1 VRVHW
6 CGRSCRAPVRDGAR
20 APLARYDRAITSRQP
35 LLTLAAYVTVALCWS
50 GSWTAGKLGVAAI
63 PPIELSTI
71 RFALAG
77 ILMLVVARATGAS
90 LGLTKLPLVI
100 VAGAFGVFG
109 YNALVFVAL
118 TIAPAS
124 DGALIVPTINP
135 VLTVLFASF
144 IGERLTTNKLIGL
157 AIATVGAAVV
167 IGAATGLTFT
177 GQRLVGDLLMLGGAA
192 CWSVYAILGAITT
205 RHGSPLG
212 VTAIAC
218 LAGAAML
225 FPLGFLEHG
234 YADVPS
240 WPFGAWLDIAYLVVF
255 STTIGFVLFYWAV
268 RRFGAGLA
276 SMVSYLVPI
285 FALIQAVTIL
295 GERPSPLEIVGGAII
310 LVGVRVAT
318 LRFTPETPLEEAVP
332 A

>member
-1 VRVHW
+1 M
-6 CGRSCRAPVRDGAR
+6 
-20 APLARYDRAITSRQP
+20 LAIS
-35 LLTLAAYVTVALCWS
+35 L
-50 GSWTAGKLGVAAI
+50 
-63 PPIELSTI
+63 
-71 RFALAG
+71 
-77 ILMLVVARATGAS
+77 ATGAP
-90 LGLTKLPLVI
+90 LGLAKLPLVI
-100 VAGAFGVFG
+100 LAAAFGIFG

-118 TIAPAS
+118 TMTPAS

-144 IGERLTTNKLIGL
+144 IGERITANKLVGL
-157 AIATVGAAVV
+157 AIATVGAAIVV
-167 IGAATGLTFT
+167 AAATGLTFT
-177 GQRLVGDLLMLGGAA
+177 GERLVGDLLLLGGAA
-192 CWSVYAILGAITT
+192 CWSVYAIVGSITV

-225 FPLGFLEHG
+225 FPFGFLENG

-240 WPFGAWLDIAYLVVF
+240 WPLGAWFAIAYLVLF
-255 STTIGFVLFYWAV
+255 GTTISFVLFYWAV
-268 RRFGAGLA
+268 HRFGAGLA

-285 FALIQAVTIL
+285 FALIQAIAIL
-295 GERPSPLEIVGGAII
+295 GEHPEPLEIVGGGII

-318 LRFTPETPLEEAVP
+318 LRLKPKTPLEETAP

>member
-1 VRVHW
+1 MRAR
-6 CGRSCRAPVRDGAR
+6 CGASGRC
-20 APLARYDRAITSRQP
+20 TSRGCASRNSRVQ
-35 LLTLAAYVTVALCWS
+35 TLVAFVTVALCWS
-50 GSWTAGKLGVAAI
+50 GSWTFGKLGVAAV

-77 ILMLVVARATGAS
+77 LLMLGIARAVKAP
-90 LGLTKLPLVI
+90 LGLERWPLLI
-100 VAGAFGVFG
+100 VAGFFGIFA
-109 YNALVFVAL
+109 YNALVFFAL

-135 VLTVLFASF
+135 VLVVLLATF
-144 IGERLTTNKLIGL
+144 IGEKMTPNKIAGL
-157 AIATVGAAVV
+157 VLATVGAVVV
-167 IGAATGLTFT
+167 IAAATGLTFT
-177 GQRLVGDLLMLGGAA
+177 GQRLLADLLYLGGAA
-192 CWSVYAILGAITT
+192 VWSIYATIGAITT

-212 VTAIAC
+212 VTAVAC

-225 FPLGFLEHG
+225 FPFGFLEKG

-240 WPFGAWLDIAYLVVF
+240 WPLSAWLDIAYLVIF
-255 STTIGFVLFYWAV
+255 ATTIGFVLFYWAV
-268 RRFGAGLA
+268 RRFGAGMA

-285 FALIQAVTIL
+285 FALVQAVLIL
-295 GERPSPLEIVGGAII
+295 GEQPAPLEIVGGAII

-318 LRFTPETPLEEAVP
+318 LRFVPRSAMEETEP

>member
-1 VRVHW
+1 M
-6 CGRSCRAPVRDGAR
+6 SCHRGPAFEQ
-20 APLARYDRAITSRQP
+20 ARYDRAITTRQR
-35 LLTLAAYVTVALCWS
+35 LLTLAAFVTVALCWS
-50 GSWTAGKLGVAAI
+50 GSWTAAKLGVEAI

-77 ILMLVVARATGAS
+77 VLMLAIARVTGAP
-90 LGLTKLPLVI
+90 LGLAKLPLVI
-100 VAGAFGVFG
+100 LAAAFGIFG

-118 TIAPAS
+118 TMTPAS

-144 IGERLTTNKLIGL
+144 LGERLTANKLIGL

-177 GQRLVGDLLMLGGAA
+177 GERLVGDLLLLGGAA
-192 CWSVYAILGAITT
+192 CWSVYAILGSITT

-212 VTAIAC
+212 VTAVAC
-218 LAGAAML
+218 LAGAVML

-240 WPFGAWLDIAYLVVF
+240 WPLAAWLDIAYLVVF
-255 STTIGFVLFYWAV
+255 ATIIGFVLFYWAV
-268 RRFGAGLA
+268 RRFGAGMA

-295 GERPSPLEIVGGAII
+295 GEHPEPLEIVGGAII

-318 LRFTPETPLEEAVP
+318 WRFKAEAPLEETAP

>member
-1 VRVHW
+1 VR
-6 CGRSCRAPVRDGAR
+6 RSAALVV
-20 APLARYDRAITSRQP
+20 
-35 LLTLAAYVTVALCWS
+35 AAYVIVALCWS
-50 GSWTAGKLGVAAI
+50 GSWTFGKLGVAQV
-63 PPIELSTI
+63 PPLELSTI
-71 RFALAG
+71 RFAAAG
-77 ILMLVVARATGAS
+77 VLMLAIALAVRAP
-90 LGLTKLPLVI
+90 LGLERVRLI
-100 VAGAFGVFG
+100 VLGGFFGIFA
-109 YNALVFVAL
+109 YNALVFVGL

-135 VLTVLFASF
+135 VLTVLFATF
-144 IGERLTTNKLIGL
+144 IGERLTANKIAGL

-167 IGAATGLTFT
+167 IAAATGLTFT

-192 CWSVYAILGAITT
+192 SWSAYATIGAITT
-205 RHGSPLG
+205 RSGSPLG
-212 VTAIAC
+212 VTAIAS

-240 WPFGAWLDIAYLVVF
+240 WPLTAWLDVAYLVVF
-255 STTIGFVLFYWAV
+255 ATIVGFVLFYWAV
-268 RRFGAGLA
+268 RRFGAGTA

-285 FALIQAVTIL
+285 FALVQAVLIL
-295 GERPSPLEIVGGAII
+295 GEQPAPLEIVGGGII

-318 LRFTPETPLEEAVP
+318 LRFMPRSPMEETEP

>member
-1 VRVHW
+1 V
-6 CGRSCRAPVRDGAR
+6 
-20 APLARYDRAITSRQP
+20 
-35 LLTLAAYVTVALCWS
+35 YVTVALCWS
-50 GSWTAGKLGVAAI
+50 GSWTAGKLGVAQV
-63 PPIELSTI
+63 PPFELSTI

-77 ILMLVVARATGAS
+77 VLMLVIARITGAS
-90 LGLTKLPLVI
+90 LGLSKLPLVAA
-100 VAGAFGVFG
+100 AGAFGIFG
-109 YNALVFVAL
+109 YNALVFFGL
-118 TIAPAS
+118 TITPAS

-144 IGERLTTNKLIGL
+144 IGERLTANKLIGL
-157 AIATVGAAVV
+157 AIATVGAVVV
-167 IGAATGLTFT
+167 IAAATGLTFT
-177 GQRLVGDLLMLGGAA
+177 GERLLGDLLMLGGAA
-192 CWSVYAILGAITT
+192 CWSVYAIFGTVTT

-212 VTAIAC
+212 VTAVAC

-240 WPFGAWLDIAYLVVF
+240 WPLGAWLDIAYLVVF
-255 STTIGFVLFYWAV
+255 ATTVGFVLFYWAV

-276 SMVSYLVPI
+276 SMASYLVPI
-285 FALIQAVTIL
+285 FALIQAVAIL
-295 GERPSPLEIVGGAII
+295 GERPAALEVVGGGII

-318 LRFTPETPLEEAVP
+318 RRFRPETALEEAAP

>member
-1 VRVHW
+1 V
-6 CGRSCRAPVRDGAR
+6 
-20 APLARYDRAITSRQP
+20 ARYDRAITSRQR

-50 GSWTAGKLGVAAI
+50 GSWTAGKLGVASI
-63 PPIELSTI
+63 PPFELSTI

-77 ILMLVVARATGAS
+77 ILMLAIARATRAP
-90 LGLTKLPLVI
+90 LGLARLPLLI

-109 YNALVFVAL
+109 YNALVFFAL
-118 TIAPAS
+118 TFTPAS

-144 IGERLTTNKLIGL
+144 IGERLTANKLVGL
-157 AIATVGAAVV
+157 AVATVGAAIV
-167 IGAATGLTFT
+167 IAVATGLTFT
-177 GQRLVGDLLMLGGAA
+177 GERLVGDLFMLGGAA
-192 CWSVYAILGAITT
+192 CWSVYAILGAIST

-212 VTAIAC
+212 VTSVAC

-234 YADVPS
+234 YADVPT
-240 WPFGAWLDIAYLVVF
+240 WPLGAWLDVAYLIVF
-255 STTIGFVLFYWAV
+255 ATTVGFVLFYWAV

-285 FALIQAVTIL
+285 FALIQAVVIL
-295 GERPSPLEIVGGAII
+295 GEHPAPLEIVGGAII
-310 LVGVRVAT
+310 LVGVRIAT
-318 LRFTPETPLEEAVP
+318 LRFEPEAPLEEAAP

>member
-1 VRVHW
+1 M
-6 CGRSCRAPVRDGAR
+6 
-20 APLARYDRAITSRQP
+20 ITSRQR

-50 GSWTAGKLGVAAI
+50 GSWTAGKLGVEVV
-63 PPIELSTI
+63 PPLELSAI

-77 ILMLVVARATGAS
+77 LLMLAIARVTGAS
-90 LGLTKLPLVI
+90 LGLAKLPLVI
-100 VAGAFGVFG
+100 LAAAFGIFG

-118 TIAPAS
+118 TITPAS

-144 IGERLTTNKLIGL
+144 LGERLTANKLVGL

-167 IGAATGLTFT
+167 IAAATGLTFS
-177 GQRLVGDLLMLGGAA
+177 GERLVGDLLLLGGAA
-192 CWSVYAILGAITT
+192 CWSVYAILGSITT

-212 VTAIAC
+212 VTAVAC

-225 FPLGFLEHG
+225 FPLGFLENG
-234 YADVPS
+234 YSDVPS
-240 WPFGAWLDIAYLVVF
+240 WPLAAWLNIAYLVVF
-255 STTIGFVLFYWAV
+255 ATIIGFVLFYWAV

-295 GERPSPLEIVGGAII
+295 GEQPEPLEIVGGAII

-318 LRFTPETPLEEAVP
+318 WRFKAEGPPEAATPA
-332 A
+332 

>member
-1 VRVHW
+1 VR
-6 CGRSCRAPVRDGAR
+6 RS
-20 APLARYDRAITSRQP
+20 S
-35 LLTLAAYVTVALCWS
+35 TLIVAVYVTVALCWS
-50 GSWTAGKLGVAAI
+50 GSWTFGKLGVTQV
-63 PPIELSTI
+63 PPLELSTI
-71 RFALAG
+71 RFAVAG
-77 ILMLVVARATGAS
+77 VLMLAIALAVRAP
-90 LGLTKLPLVI
+90 LGLERFWLII
-100 VAGAFGVFG
+100 VAGFFGIFA
-109 YNALVFVAL
+109 YNALVFVGL
-118 TIAPAS
+118 TISPAS

-135 VLTVLFASF
+135 VLTVLFATF
-144 IGERLTTNKLIGL
+144 IGERLTANKIAGV

-177 GQRLVGDLLMLGGAA
+177 GQRLLGDVLMLGGAA
-192 CWSVYAILGAITT
+192 AWSAYATIGAITT

-212 VTAIAC
+212 VTAVAS

-240 WPFGAWLDIAYLVVF
+240 WPLTAWLDVAYLVVF
-255 STTIGFVLFYWAV
+255 ATIVGFVLFYWAV
-268 RRFGAGLA
+268 RRFGAGMA

-285 FALIQAVTIL
+285 FALVQAVLIL
-295 GERPSPLEIVGGAII
+295 GEHPAVLEIVGGAII

-318 LRFTPETPLEEAVP
+318 LRFAPRSPLEETEP

>member
-1 VRVHW
+1 
-6 CGRSCRAPVRDGAR
+6 
-20 APLARYDRAITSRQP
+20 
-35 LLTLAAYVTVALCWS
+35 LCWS
-50 GSWTAGKLGVAAI
+50 GSWTAGKLGVETI
-63 PPIELSTI
+63 PPFELSTI

-77 ILMLVVARATGAS
+77 LVMLVIARVTGAP
-90 LGLTKLPLVI
+90 LGLRKLPLVI
-100 VAGAFGVFG
+100 LAAAFGIFG
-109 YNALVFVAL
+109 YNALVFFAL
-118 TIAPAS
+118 TITPAS

-144 IGERLTTNKLIGL
+144 IGERLTANKLVGL
-157 AIATVGAAVV
+157 AIATVGAAIV
-167 IGAATGLTFT
+167 IAAATGLTFT
-177 GQRLVGDLLMLGGAA
+177 GERLVGDLLLLGGAA
-192 CWSVYAILGAITT
+192 CWSVYAILGSITT

-212 VTAIAC
+212 VTAVAC
-218 LAGAAML
+218 LAGAVML

-240 WPFGAWLDIAYLVVF
+240 WPLVAWLDIAYLVVF
-255 STTIGFVLFYWAV
+255 ATIIGFVLFYWAV

-295 GERPSPLEIVGGAII
+295 GEQPEPLEIVGGGVI

-318 LRFTPETPLEEAVP
+318 LRYKAATPLEEAAP